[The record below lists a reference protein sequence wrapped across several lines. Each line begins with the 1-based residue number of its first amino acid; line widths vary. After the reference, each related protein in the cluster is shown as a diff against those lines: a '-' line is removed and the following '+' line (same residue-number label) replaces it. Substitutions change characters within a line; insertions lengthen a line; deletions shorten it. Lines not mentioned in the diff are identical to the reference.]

1 MGCIGSGRTQS
12 EEGQN
17 SIKKGEEQS
26 ETKLKVQYSRG
37 SMEML

>member
-1 MGCIGSGRTQS
+1 MGCIGSGKTQS
-12 EEGQN
+12 EEGQ
-17 SIKKGEEQS
+17 EQS